1 MQFKSQRQQSRSL
14 TVNLV
19 PMMDVLMTVLTF
31 FIIISMTLTGQR
43 IAGVSLPQVEEG
55 AQSRDGDE
63 VIENSLII
71 GVDASGQLILEQ
83 APISQEEALKAAQ
96 TYLNENP
103 DGYVVLKADRQLP
116 YKEVVNLLNWLQEV
130 GGAKVLLAVD
140 SPQ

>member
-1 MQFKSQRQQSRSL
+1 MRSKQQSRSL

-43 IAGVSLPQVEEG
+43 IAGVSLPQVEAG
-55 AQSRDGDE
+55 AQRRDGDE
-63 VIENSLII
+63 VIGNSLVF
-71 GVDASGQLILEQ
+71 GVDATGQLILEQ
-83 APISQEEALKAAQ
+83 SPISQQEALAAAQ
-96 TYLNENP
+96 SYLSENP
-103 DGYVVLKADRQLP
+103 EGYVVLKADRQLP
-116 YKEVVNLLNWLQEV
+116 YKEVVDLLNALREI